1 MRRTGSIARG
11 EIDQGDPR
19 GGARPSTKRRVMKKI
34 LPVIMC
40 GGSGTRVWPESR
52 ETLPKQFI
60 PLVGE
65 RSTFQTT
72 IAMLADPAFETPLVI
87 SNIDYRFLVADQL
100 REIGAVA
107 DIVLEPTRRD
117 SGPAVAV
124 AAGLATRRAPDT
136 IVVLLAADHVVR
148 NPAGLVELCK
158 KAAAAAA
165 DGYIVTLG
173 VKPDCPA
180 TGYGYLRPGAPIAP
194 ASDVLKLDAFVE
206 KPDRETAQ
214 SYIDAGYFWNSGNF
228 IFRADVMQA
237 EIAHFEPAIAEAAEA
252 AIDAA
257 EKDLGFLVLND
268 EAFERAPKKSI
279 DYAVMESTEKAAL
292 IPADIGWSDVGNWR
306 AVWELSDRD
315 SFGNSVRGNG
325 VVMDA
330 KNVHVRSDDTL
341 TTVVGVDDIIVV
353 TTQDA
358 VLVLS
363 HEHGDSVKQLVDQL
377 KRENR
382 REAGEHKRIFRP
394 WGYYQSIDAGQRYQV
409 KRIVVKPGERLSL
422 QKHFHRA
429 EHWIVV
435 KGTAEVG
442 RDEGVHLV
450 HENESIYLPIGC
462 KHRLTNPGKIDLELI
477 EVQTGSYLGEDDI
490 VRFEDAYNRG

>member
-1 MRRTGSIARG
+1 MR
-11 EIDQGDPR
+11 
-19 GGARPSTKRRVMKKI
+19 KI
-34 LPVIMC
+34 QPVIMC

-72 IAMLADPAFETPLVI
+72 MQMLADPAFETPIII
-87 SNIDYRFLVADQL
+87 SNKDYRFLLADQL
-100 REIGAVA
+100 REIGAEA
-107 DIVLEPTRRD
+107 EIVLEPTRRD

-124 AAGLATRRAPDT
+124 AAGLAARRAPDT
-136 IVVLLAADHVVR
+136 VVVVLAADHVVR
-148 NPAGLVELCK
+148 DRPGLVQLCK
-158 KAAAAAA
+158 KAGEAASE
-165 DGYIVTLG
+165 GYIVTLG
-173 VKPDCPA
+173 IKPDNPA

-194 ASDVLKLDAFVE
+194 GSEVLKLEAFVE

-214 SYIDAGYFWNSGNF
+214 TYIDAGYYWNSGNF
-228 IFRADVMQA
+228 IFRADVMQS
-237 EIAHFEPAIAEAAEA
+237 EIAQFEPAMAEAAEA
-252 AIDAA
+252 AIEGAQ
-257 EKDLGFLVLND
+257 KDLGFLVLD
-268 EAFERAPKKSI
+268 GEAFGRAPKKSI
-279 DYAVMESTEKAAL
+279 DYAVMEKTGKAAL
-292 IPADIGWSDVGNWR
+292 IPADIGWSDVGTWR
-306 AVWELSDRD
+306 AVWELSERD
-315 SFGNSVRGNG
+315 EAGNSVRGNA

-330 KNVHVRSDDTL
+330 HNVHVRSEEIL
-341 TTVVGVDDIIVV
+341 TTVVGVDDVIVV

-363 HEHGDSVKQLVDQL
+363 HEHGDQVKQLVDQL
-377 KRENR
+377 KTENR

-394 WGYYQSIDAGQRYQV
+394 WGYYQSIDGGQRYQV

-435 KGTAEVG
+435 RGTAEVG
-442 RDEGVHLV
+442 RDEETHLV

-490 VRFEDAYNRG
+490 VRFQDVYNRG

>member
-1 MRRTGSIARG
+1 MR
-11 EIDQGDPR
+11 
-19 GGARPSTKRRVMKKI
+19 KI
-34 LPVIMC
+34 QPVIMC

-72 IAMLADPAFETPLVI
+72 MQMLADPAFETPIII
-87 SNIDYRFLVADQL
+87 SNKDYRFLLADQL
-100 REIGAVA
+100 REIGAEA
-107 DIVLEPTRRD
+107 EIILEPTRRD

-124 AAGLATRRAPDT
+124 AAGLAARRAPDT
-136 IVVLLAADHVVR
+136 VVVVLAADHVVR
-148 NPAGLVELCK
+148 DRPGLVQLCK
-158 KAAAAAA
+158 KAGDAASE
-165 DGYIVTLG
+165 GYIVTLG
-173 VKPDCPA
+173 IKPDNPA

-194 ASDVLKLDAFVE
+194 GSEVLKLEAFVE

-214 SYIDAGYFWNSGNF
+214 KYIDAGYYWNSGNF
-228 IFRADVMQA
+228 IFRADVMQS
-237 EIAHFEPAIAEAAEA
+237 EIAQFEPAMAEAAEA
-252 AIDAA
+252 AIEGAQ
-257 EKDLGFLVLND
+257 KDLGFLVLD
-268 EAFERAPKKSI
+268 GEAFGRAPKKSI
-279 DYAVMESTEKAAL
+279 DYAVMEKTDKAAL
-292 IPADIGWSDVGNWR
+292 IPADIGWSDVGTWR
-306 AVWELSDRD
+306 AVWELSERD
-315 SFGNSVRGNG
+315 EAGNSVRGNA

-330 KNVHVRSDDTL
+330 HNVHVRSEEIL
-341 TTVVGVDDIIVV
+341 TTVVGVNDVIVV

-363 HEHGDSVKQLVDQL
+363 HEHGDQVKQLVDQL
-377 KRENR
+377 KTENR

-394 WGYYQSIDAGQRYQV
+394 WGYYQSIDGGQRYQV

-435 KGTAEVG
+435 RGTAEVG
-442 RDEGVHLV
+442 RDEEVHLV

-490 VRFEDAYNRG
+490 VRFQDVYNRG